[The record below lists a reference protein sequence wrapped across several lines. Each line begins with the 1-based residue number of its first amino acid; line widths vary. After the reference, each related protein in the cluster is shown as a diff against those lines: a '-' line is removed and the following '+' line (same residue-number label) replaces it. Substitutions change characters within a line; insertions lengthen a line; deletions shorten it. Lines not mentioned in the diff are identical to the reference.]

1 MDNIEK
7 SARGLLKT
15 FFGYDSFR
23 PLQIDIIKSVLSG
36 KDTLAIMPT
45 GGGKSICYQIPA
57 LLFKGTTIVVSPLIS
72 LMQDQVTSL
81 RENGIEAAFLNSTL
95 DWDSYVETVRE
106 IKNGKIKLVYISPEA
121 LSTERIQ
128 SILHEIEN
136 GVSLITIDEAHCIS
150 SWGHDFRPNYLEIA
164 NIRGQ
169 FPKSVCLALTA
180 TATQQVRH
188 DIIVN
193 LKMKNPEVFVASFN
207 RENIYLEVRPKKD
220 ALFQVVDF
228 LSRHKD
234 ESGIIYCTS
243 RKQVDSLSYE
253 LSKKGF
259 SVLNY
264 HAGLADNVRAEN
276 QDLFIKDKV
285 RIIVATV
292 AFGMGINKPN
302 VRFVI
307 HYDLPKSLEEYYQE
321 IGRAGRDGL
330 KSNALLLY
338 GAQDIHK
345 IRFFFRDSAFPE
357 KDEALLQSMI
367 NYATSHVCRRKVL
380 LSYFG
385 EQYSPRE
392 NDRCCCDVCTLG
404 PLNDKDVTIEAEKF
418 MSCIYR
424 LHERYG
430 TSYVI
435 DVLLG
440 EKNKR
445 IIENNHD
452 SLSTY
457 GIGKELSKQDWF
469 TLCDAL
475 IDSGYVERFGD
486 YNVLKILPKGKAALT
501 SREKI
506 MLPVDF
512 EKNVVLNQVRPKKKK
527 SSAFKKSADF
537 LRNLDDDDKA
547 LYQKIKDWRRKEAD
561 ENNIAPYQ
569 VFGDKT
575 IEDLIEKKPKSE
587 EELLGIFGIGEVK
600 AEKLGSQ
607 ILRLLE
613 E

>member
-1 MDNIEK
+1 MDKIEK
-7 SARGLLKT
+7 SARELLKT

-23 PLQIDIIKSVLSG
+23 PLQLEIIKSVLEG

-95 DWDSYVETVRE
+95 DWDSYLETVRE
-106 IKNGKIKLVYISPEA
+106 IKSGKIKLVYISPEA
-121 LSTERIQ
+121 LSTERVQ

-136 GVSLITIDEAHCIS
+136 GISLITIDEAHCIS

-164 NIRGQ
+164 NIREQ
-169 FPKSVCLALTA
+169 FKNSVCLALTA
-180 TATQQVRH
+180 TATQQVRR
-188 DIIVN
+188 DIIFN
-193 LKMKNPEVFVASFN
+193 LKMRNPEVFVASFN

-228 LSRHKD
+228 LSKHKD
-234 ESGIIYCTS
+234 ESGIIYCIS

-264 HAGLADNVRAEN
+264 HAGLDDKTRSEN

-338 GAQDIHK
+338 GTQDIHK

-357 KDEALLQSMI
+357 KDETLLQSMI

-392 NDRCCCDVCTLG
+392 NDKCCCDVCTLG
-404 PLNDKDVTIEAEKF
+404 PLNDKDVTIESQKF
-418 MSCIYR
+418 MSCVYR
-424 LHERYG
+424 LHERFG
-430 TSYVI
+430 ASYVI

-445 IIENNHD
+445 ILENHHD

-457 GIGKELSKQDWF
+457 GIGKELSKQNWF
-469 TLCDAL
+469 ELSDAL
-475 IDSGYVERFGD
+475 VDSGYIERFGD
-486 YNVLKILPKGKAALT
+486 YNVLKILPKGKAALL

-506 MLPVDF
+506 MLPIDF
-512 EKNVVLNQVRPKKKK
+512 EKNVVLNQVRPKKK
-527 SSAFKKSADF
+527 SSFASQKTAEFIKNLDSADS
-537 LRNLDDDDKA
+537 A
-547 LYQKIKDWRRKEAD
+547 LYKKIKEWRKKQAD
-561 ENNIAPYQ
+561 ENNLAPYQ
-569 VFGDKT
+569 IFGDKT
-575 IEDLIEKKPKSE
+575 IEDLIEKKPRNK
-587 EELLGIFGIGEVK
+587 EELLGVFGIGEVK

-607 ILRLLE
+607 ILRLLDE
-613 E
+613 